1 MKKLK
6 RIIITSLI
14 ALSAVC
20 AGSALSACV
29 SDGGHEHAFGE
40 WQDLVNTCTDRVQV
54 RKCAECGLE
63 ETQPLAAAGHT
74 FGDWTDIVDIC
85 EKHVQ
90 SHECTKC
97 GAEEVRELEADGH
110 NYGDWVLTVD
120 TCTERVRTR
129 ECEDC
134 GHTEILSA
142 FPKGHNYGDWV
153 DFVNS
158 CTDHVQIRICQNKD
172 CGWKEYQSLK
182 AAGHT
187 YGTWQDIKNTCSEHI
202 QVHICSLCGAEE
214 TQEIPAH
221 GHSFIADRCVYCGTL
236 GYNGESL
243 DYLDRYNGTYGRDF
257 FESNRLY
264 AEYAFYKRIDEQ
276 ARIFHVNTQLDA
288 QYQSINGSPCYV
300 VSRIEFADLG
310 LSYQKAVSVWK
321 TYKDDNPLYYWLSNG
336 VSIESDERL
345 ILLCYSDYATGNA
358 RRSANQLIDSQIIK
372 YLALPNT
379 TDNIY
384 GKALA
389 FHDAIIKAIDY
400 AYQSDGKTP
409 STEAWAHNIMGVFEE
424 RGGTCEAYTRAF
436 QLLLNYAGIENVGVT
451 GTANGGGHSWNLVKL
466 DDGNWYW
473 CDLTWDDTPSQQ
485 TGISHN
491 YFMVNDTQNVNRQD
505 GGTSSAEITFL
516 DSHTYETPE
525 GTGVN
530 FLYALPE
537 RSSEIYSVENAL
549 TLRRTFNTSSAV
561 YAVTGHNTVQLTN
574 TLASGAFDIPE
585 TVVNF
590 GVTYTVTSIGK
601 ISNGLFD
608 TGSVLSSNV
617 TSVTVPETVVYI
629 WDGALYGANL
639 QVVTVD
645 EQNAK
650 YSSVDGV
657 LFYYSGKYLLQYPC
671 DRAGTSYTIPDG
683 CTDVAY
689 GAFNGIKNLKSLTI
703 GKDVS
708 GFGLASWGTHY
719 EHSRNSLAGELASI
733 CRDLKGGKISVHAEN
748 ERFVTEENALYT
760 VDPVYKLL
768 RIECVFDKSITS
780 FELGA
785 NVFRINFGVF
795 TDCGNLAAI
804 TVADGN
810 EYLKSIAGIVY
821 DIEWKEILVIPNAI
835 SGDIVLSD
843 DIDNIGT
850 IGSGGQTAETFNRKG
865 ITSVTFGKNVTV
877 LGSYAFAYC
886 SKLTTI
892 NYGGTYEEWREIKKA
907 ETWCY
912 NTGNIRIVCSGGI
925 VCDKNGNIIAT
936 AA

>member
-1 MKKLK
+1 MKKFK
-6 RIIITSLI
+6 KVIITSLI
-14 ALSAVC
+14 VLSAVC
-20 AGSALSACV
+20 AGSALSACTA
-29 SDGGHEHAFGE
+29 DGGHEHKFGE
-40 WQDLVNTCTDRVQV
+40 WSDLVNTCTNHVQV
-54 RKCAECGLE
+54 RKCTECDLE
-63 ETQPLAAAGHT
+63 ETKTLEAAGHSYEEWADVVNT
-74 FGDWTDIVDIC
+74 C

-90 SHECTKC
+90 SRACKIC
-97 GAEEVRELEADGH
+97 GAEETQEIKADGH
-110 NYGDWVLTVD
+110 KYGDWVLTVD
-120 TCTERVRTR
+120 TCTERVQTR
-129 ECEDC
+129 ECEVC
-134 GHTEILSA
+134 GHVEVDDKFIA
-142 FPKGHNYGDWV
+142 KGHRFGEWT

-187 YGTWQDIKNTCSEHI
+187 YGEWRDLTDTCLKHI
-202 QVHICSLCGAEE
+202 QVHSCTECGAEE
-214 TQEIPAH
+214 TQEVPAH
-221 GHSFIADRCVYCGTL
+221 GHEFVADRCVYCGTL

-243 DYLDRYNGTYGRDF
+243 DYLDRYNGTYGRDY
-257 FESNRLY
+257 FEDNGLY
-264 AEYAFYKRIDEQ
+264 AEYALYNRIDEQ
-276 ARIFHVNTQLDA
+276 SRIFHVNTQLNA
-288 QYQSINGSPCYV
+288 KYQSINGSPCYV
-300 VSRIEFADLG
+300 VAGIEFADLG

-321 TYKDDNPLYYWLSNG
+321 TYKDDNPLYYWISNG
-336 VSIESDERL
+336 VSIEGDEKL
-345 ILLCYSDYATGNA
+345 LLLCYSDYASGDA
-358 RRSANQLIDSQIIK
+358 RKSANRLIDSEIVN
-372 YLALPNT
+372 YVSLLNES
-379 TDNIY
+379 DNIY

-400 AYQSDGKTP
+400 AYQSDGTTP
-409 STEAWAHNIMGVFEE
+409 SNEAWAHNIMGVFEK

-451 GTANGGGHSWNLVKL
+451 GTANGGHAWNLVRL

-473 CDLTWDDTPSQQ
+473 CDLTWDDTPAQQ

-505 GGTSSAEITFL
+505 GGISSVEKTFL
-516 DSHTYETPE
+516 DSHTYETPD

-537 RSSEIYSVENAL
+537 RSSEVYSQGGAYS
-549 TLRRTFNTSSAV
+549 LRRTFNTTNAV
-561 YAVTGHNTVQLTN
+561 YAVTGYKTVQYVNSLTG
-574 TLASGAFDIPE
+574 GAVAIPE
-585 TVVNF
+585 RVVSSGIAF
-590 GVTYTVTSIGK
+590 TVTSVGR
-601 ISNGLFD
+601 ISNGLFG
-608 TGSVLSSNV
+608 TGSVLSESV
-617 TSVTVPETVVYI
+617 TSVSLPKTVEYI
-629 WDGALYGANL
+629 WDSALYGNNL
-639 QVVTVD
+639 QNITVD
-645 EQNAK
+645 SQNAS
-650 YSSVDGV
+650 YSSVEGV
-657 LFYYSGKYLLQYPC
+657 LFYYSGEYLVQYPC

-708 GFGLASWGTHY
+708 DFGLASWGTHY
-719 EHSRNSLAGELASI
+719 EHSRNFVAGDLTYI
-733 CRDLKGGKISVHAEN
+733 CIRLDGGKISVHEEN
-748 ERFVTEENALYT
+748 ERFVAEENALYT

-785 NVFRINFGVF
+785 NVFRINFSVF
-795 TDCGNLAAI
+795 NSCDNLAAI

-810 EYLKSIAGIVY
+810 EYLKSIGGIVY
-821 DIEWKEILVIPNAI
+821 DIERKEILVIPNAI

-850 IGSGGQTAETFNRKG
+850 IGSGEQTAETFNRKG
-865 ITSVTFGKNVTV
+865 IISVTFGKNVTE

-886 SKLTTI
+886 DKLTTI

-925 VCDKNGNIIAT
+925 VCDKNGNVIA
-936 AA
+936 